1 MVSASSRLTFELDSD
16 YSTDIS
22 VDGQEEMP
30 LLKGDLVRIERSSLV
45 TNLVRLKQ
53 VSRLEKIK
61 FLRSKQFLK
70 SPAGWAWRSAAHGS
84 IPPNTGGGRYVQDH

>member
-1 MVSASSRLTFELDSD
+1 MTFELDSD

-61 FLRSKQFLK
+61 TSG
-70 SPAGWAWRSAAHGS
+70 SSADEAKFTVS
-84 IPPNTGGGRYVQDH
+84 C